1 MLTVTKEDML
11 SVSEKGLEKDT
22 AQASIDVQEVGF
34 EAQGIHVPTT
44 GFVAKLWRAVL
55 FIDKFG
61 VEVRGIERVRP
72 EDRSPRS
79 IVHLLDSAT
88 MWLSANSSIAT
99 FSLGTLG
106 PSTFGLGLKESC
118 LAILFFNLFS
128 MLPVAY
134 FAVWGPRLGL
144 RQMTISRFSFGY
156 YCAWFPVG
164 LNVIACIGWATI
176 NSIVGGQALRA
187 VSSTHQIPEAAA
199 IVVIALLTATF
210 ALFGYRYVHLYERYS
225 FIPVCIIFL
234 ISLGLSAKYMDS
246 SAFAASGPVEAAN
259 ILSFG
264 AAIVGFGIGW
274 ASFAADYT
282 VNLPEDV
289 NGNAVFWL
297 TYAGLILPCILI
309 ECLGAAEATV
319 TLPDWQARYASGG
332 IGGLLAA
339 TLSPAK
345 GFGKFLQ
352 VLLAL
357 SVVGTNIPTMYSFA
371 LTFQVFGR
379 CAQLVPRVFLVL
391 VGTVVYVGLS
401 IVGATHFEAWL
412 DTLLVLLS
420 YWLAIFSAI
429 LIEEHL
435 FFRGGRWS
443 NYNPDDYNK
452 PQHLPLGAAAAFASA
467 CGIMGA
473 VLGMATQ
480 WYVGVLGAKIGDPA
494 FGGDIGFELSCAFS
508 AIVYPIAR
516 YIERRFESPARMRIA
531 AEGAAEYTCSEKH

>member
-1 MLTVTKEDML
+1 MSAMTKEDMM
-11 SVSEKGLEKDT
+11 SVSEKGSGKGT
-22 AQASIDVQEVGF
+22 SQASIDVQEAGF

-44 GFVAKLWRAVL
+44 GFLAKLWRAVL
-55 FIDKFG
+55 FVDKFG

-79 IVHLLDSAT
+79 TADLLDSAT
-88 MWLSANSSIAT
+88 MWLAANSTIST

-118 LAILFFNLFS
+118 LAILFFNLLAT
-128 MLPVAY
+128 LPVAY

-156 YCAWFPVG
+156 YCAWFPVV
-164 LNVIACIGWATI
+164 LNVIACIGWSTI

-225 FIPVCIIFL
+225 FLPVVVIFI

-246 SAFAASGPVEAAN
+246 GAFAASGPVEAAN

-264 AAIVGFGIGW
+264 AALVGFGIGW
-274 ASFAADYT
+274 SSLAADYT

-289 NGNAVFWL
+289 SGKAVFWL
-297 TYAGLILPCILI
+297 TYAGLNLPCILI
-309 ECLGAAEATV
+309 ECLGAAEATI
-319 TLPDWQARYASGG
+319 TRPDWQARYASGG

-345 GFGKFLQ
+345 GFGQFLQ

-357 SVVGTNIPTMYSFA
+357 SIVGNNIPNMYSFA
-371 LTFQVFGR
+371 LTFQVLGR
-379 CAQLVPRVFLVL
+379 RAQLVPRVFLVL
-391 VGTVVYVGLS
+391 LGTVVYIVLA

-429 LIEEHL
+429 LVEEHFL
-435 FFRGGRWS
+435 FRGGRWE

-452 PQHLPLGAAAAFASA
+452 PQHLPLGAAAAFATG

-516 YIERRFESPARMRIA
+516 YIERRFESPARMRTA
-531 AEGAAEYTCSEKH
+531 AEGAAEYAAAEKH